1 MNVQP
6 FRNADF
12 ETAEPLALFRGPTP
26 APDKR
31 KRMIAIGATA
41 LVHLALLAGFLLKPG
56 LIALPAPDNTLNVS
70 VLTETLAEPPPPPP
84 RPQLLERPRVT
95 TQIPQI
101 VIMQDEPTNAITITR
116 PVSPPPPAPS
126 KATDNYF
133 ARVMAH
139 LSRLKRYPDIA
150 RSRREEGTV
159 YLRFMADRDGQ
170 VLSFSIE
177 RSSGI
182 QALDAEV
189 RALIARAQPL
199 PPIPDELQREQ
210 VEMVLPVEFS
220 LARR

>member
-6 FRNADF
+6 FRNEF
-12 ETAEPLALFRGPTP
+12 ETAEPLAFFRAQIT

-31 KRMIAIGATA
+31 KRMIAIGATV

-56 LIALPAPDNTLNVS
+56 LTALPAPDSTLNVS
-70 VLTETLAEPPPPPP
+70 VLTETPPEPLPPPPK
-84 RPQLLERPRVT
+84 PQMLERPRLT

-101 VIMQDEPTNAITITR
+101 VIAQDTPTNAITITR
-116 PVSPPPPAPS
+116 PVPPPPPAPS
-126 KATDNYF
+126 KAADTYF
-133 ARVMAH
+133 SRVMAH
-139 LSRLKRYPDIA
+139 LARLKRYPDSA

-159 YLRFMADRDGQ
+159 YLRFVADRVGQ

-199 PPIPDELQREQ
+199 PPIPDELKREH

-220 LARR
+220 LARP